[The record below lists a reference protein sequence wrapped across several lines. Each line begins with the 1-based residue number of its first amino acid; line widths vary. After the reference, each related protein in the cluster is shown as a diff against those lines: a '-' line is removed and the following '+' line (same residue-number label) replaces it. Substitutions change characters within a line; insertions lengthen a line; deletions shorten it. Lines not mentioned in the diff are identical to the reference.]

1 MRIQLLILKLGKKKI
16 MKQKKQSG
24 KSMQLLC
31 KWVKAA
37 LRQKMQSENVGV
49 YEWAQ

>member
-1 MRIQLLILKLGKKKI
+1 MRIQLLILKLGKKKS
-16 MKQKKQSG
+16 MKQSG

-37 LRQKMQSENVGV
+37 LRQEMQSENVGV